1 MLGTEPSADYFFLMH
16 FVTLG
21 ESWLLTAGWG
31 RWGGGPCLLCPA
43 TQLWSPQPAA
53 LPGPPPSL
61 PLAVPSASGYEGG
74 SPVYRVWWGLPQLSC
89 LWCRGGGGGGSP
101 GRGHAHTHREAL
113 PGATALSWC
122 KVPLGLHSWG
132 PVIEDKDV
140 KGSLASLE
148 LPLPCP
154 PRPSQSLLFLVAA
167 ALARVVIT
175 QESGEPGFL
184 PSGPLCT
191 QGWGCR
197 RGGGLLL

>member
-1 MLGTEPSADYFFLMH
+1 M
-16 FVTLG
+16 
-21 ESWLLTAGWG
+21 
-31 RWGGGPCLLCPA
+31 GGGTPA
-43 TQLWSPQPAA
+43 CSARPRSCGL
-53 LPGPPPSL
+53 PSL
-61 PLAVPSASGYEGG
+61 LLSPARHPPCHWLSPRLQATREGLLSTECG
-74 SPVYRVWWGLPQLSC
+74 GAFLSC
-89 LWCRGGGGGGSP
+89 RACGVVGAGEGGSP

-197 RGGGLLL
+197 RRGGCSSRYC